1 MVGSGKK
8 LRRHLGGKE
17 GFDFLGYHFG
27 PDGLSLARKLID
39 NYIQKALR
47 LYEQEPLESRDR
59 RLEEYTKH
67 WLRWT
72 TAGL

>member
-47 LYEQEPLESRDR
+47 LYE
-59 RLEEYTKH
+59 
-67 WLRWT
+67 
-72 TAGL
+72 